1 MTEPATL
8 AESISTEL
16 STVLVGLDD
25 LIEQLT
31 ISLLTRGHVLL
42 EGVPGVAKTTL
53 ANTFARASG
62 LSYAR
67 VQMTPD
73 ILPADITGSSV
84 YREWTGEFELR
95 KGPVFTNVVV
105 ADEINRATPKTQSA
119 LLEAMAEGHVSI
131 EGDTLELPDPF
142 LVIATQNPIDM
153 EGTFELP
160 EAQRDRFQQKLTV
173 DLPDT
178 EMERSLLERFDS
190 AEATGPEDVTA
201 VVSSAEIREA
211 RDAVAD
217 IHVEDVVRDYILDL
231 VGASREHPDVSHGVS
246 PRGSLA
252 LLHTA
257 KARAAIRGREYVIS
271 DDVKQL
277 AKPVLR
283 HRFVLTTDAEISNVT
298 PDDVIADLWES
309 VTPPGGQVTA
319 AQVDGETSEGESDAT
334 DLFESESA
342 TDESEADTD

>member
-8 AESISTEL
+8 AEEISEEM
-16 STVLVGLDD
+16 STVLVGMDD

-31 ISLLTRGHVLL
+31 ISLLSRGHILL

-53 ANTFARASG
+53 ANTFAQASG

-131 EGDTLELPDPF
+131 EGDTLDLPDPF

-160 EAQRDRFQQKLTV
+160 EAQRDRFQQKLIV
-173 DLPDT
+173 DLPDNET
-178 EMERSLLERFDS
+178 ERTLLKRFDDIQGGEPPDVS
-190 AEATGPEDVTA
+190 TVVSPEDIKDA
-201 VVSSAEIREA
+201 REA
-211 RDAVAD
+211 VTEINVEDAVR
-217 IHVEDVVRDYILDL
+217 EYILDL
-231 VGASREHPDVSHGVS
+231 VTASREHPNVAHGVS

-252 LLHTA
+252 LLHTS
-257 KARAAIRGREYVIS
+257 KARAAIHNREYVIS
-271 DDVKQL
+271 DDVKEL
-277 AKPVLR
+277 VEPVLR
-283 HRFVLTTDAEISNVT
+283 HRLVLTTDAELSNVG
-298 PDDVIADLWES
+298 PDDVIADIRDS
-309 VTPPGGQVTA
+309 VTPPSGKVLNEDQSNVPDEA
-319 AQVDGETSEGESDAT
+319 DEDFTSEMVET
-334 DLFESESA
+334 EQEQ
-342 TDESEADTD
+342 TE